1 MSLVIKTNFSKLQMY
16 MIRKINREKERGIKS
31 QKKYDTDS
39 IIRLLKYKKIK
50 HVRYV

>member
-31 QKKYDTDS
+31 QK
-39 IIRLLKYKKIK
+39 
-50 HVRYV
+50 HVSYV